1 MAKKL
6 FEKGNP
12 GRKKGA
18 RNKKTIEIEELRRAF
33 INAIYCDEA
42 TFRKAFK
49 QAMQDKPI
57 DALKVVA
64 SVLPRD
70 TNVNIPGSGVII
82 ISSPEEKDV

>member
-1 MAKKL
+1 MP
-6 FEKGNP
+6 FVKGQG
-12 GRKKGA
+12 GRKHGA
-18 RNKKTIEIEELRRAF
+18 RNKRTIEIEQLRAEF
-33 INAIYCDEA
+33 ISAIYRDRA
-42 TFRKAFK
+42 TFSKAFK
-49 QAMQDKPI
+49 TALEKKPI